1 VLSTGELQSDESNE
15 VTVAVGGPSVG
26 AQSEFLST
34 EARGTSVTRLDA
46 THVFVAYGNTSD
58 VYGKVGTVTGSSI
71 AFGGDQGFGGTTIS
85 WGTRVEMQGTNAHY
99 PCVAAISS
107 TKFVA
112 VYVDVSGWAGKAR
125 VGTVSGTSISF
136 GTVATWKASDAY
148 YEVAVADLGDGEHVV
163 LAYGQSGSSVV
174 KVGTVAGGG
183 TGTTI
188 SFGSDYEFQNQP
200 VECELGA
207 LSTGKIMVAYR
218 DGYDGSKA
226 KVREGVV
233 SGTTVS
239 FGGASD
245 GLNAAG
251 LGSEKYSVAG
261 ISSTQAVVTYEDA
274 SDGSHG
280 TANVVTAVL

>member
-1 VLSTGELQSDESNE
+1 
-15 VTVAVGGPSVG
+15 
-26 AQSEFLST
+26 
-34 EARGTSVTRLDA
+34 
-46 THVFVAYGNTSD
+46 
-58 VYGKVGTVTGSSI
+58 
-71 AFGGDQGFGGTTIS
+71 
-85 WGTRVEMQGTNAHY
+85 
-99 PCVAAISS
+99 
-107 TKFVA
+107 
-112 VYVDVSGWAGKAR
+112 
-125 VGTVSGTSISF
+125 
-136 GTVATWKASDAY
+136 VATWKASDAY